1 MTAKLRLLVVVALL
15 AGAAVAAPTATA
27 CSSSAHCWAIAY
39 WYPSTS
45 YTGGLA
51 WLEATR
57 LSVPSPGAG
66 QIVTNELWVVTGT
79 YSATQWVEA
88 GLYHGSL
95 IDGTGPRRA
104 FFWGEQNSA
113 GLYAE
118 HFVQNISLDTTYYAK
133 ISHSGSGSWGVYL
146 NGNAVGGST
155 VNHNTWTRDLETGAE
170 TNIDNALLSGT
181 SVNLQKRSIDGVSWS
196 YDWGG
201 DIFASGGMQAG
212 WGTFA
217 KSMWS
222 KFN

>member
-1 MTAKLRLLVVVALL
+1 MARQLRLMIVVALLL
-15 AGAAVAAPTATA
+15 AGAAVAVPTA
-27 CSSSAHCWAIAY
+27 SAGHGIVY

-51 WLEATR
+51 WLKATR
-57 LSVPSPGAG
+57 LSVPTPAS
-66 QIVTNELWVVTGT
+66 QVITNELWVVTGDS
-79 YSATQWVEA
+79 SANQWVEA

-95 IDGTGPRRA
+95 IDGTGTHRG
-104 FFWGEQNSA
+104 FFWAEKNGS

-118 HFVQNISLDTTYYAK
+118 HFVQNIALDTTYYAK
-133 ISHSGSGSWGVYL
+133 ISYSGSGSWGVYL

-155 VNHNTWTRDLETGAE
+155 LNHNTWTRNLQTGGESTA
-170 TNIDNALLSGT
+170 TNPNVQLSGT
-181 SVNLQKRSIDGVSWS
+181 SINLQKRSIDGVSWS

-201 DIFASGGMQAG
+201 SILQTGGLQAG

-222 KFN
+222 KYN

>member
-1 MTAKLRLLVVVALL
+1 MKNRFLAAVALL
-15 AGAAVAAPTATA
+15 VASAGIWASAA
-27 CSSSAHCWAIAY
+27 SAGHGIAY

-51 WLEATR
+51 WLKATR
-57 LSVPSPGAG
+57 LSVPSPAT
-66 QIVTNELWVVTGT
+66 QVITNELWVVTGDS
-79 YSATQWVEA
+79 SANQWVEA

-95 IDGTGPRRA
+95 IDGTGVHRG
-104 FFWGEQNSA
+104 FFWAERNSS

-118 HFVQNISLDTTYYAK
+118 HFVQNVDLDTTYYAK

-155 VNHNTWTRDLETGAE
+155 LAHNTWTRNLQTGGE
-170 TNIDNALLSGT
+170 STHTGGSILLSGT
-181 SVNLQKRSIDGVSWS
+181 SINLQKRSIDGVSWS

-201 DIFASGGMQAG
+201 NILESGGLQAG

-222 KFN
+222 TYN